1 MSERHEPPAEDE
13 LSADELATHEA
24 TELPARQ
31 AMSAIGDIAIPLN
44 PDMAAEVLLAGVL
57 DPSAPDDPGAEN

>member
-1 MSERHEPPAEDE
+1 MSERHEPSLEDE
-13 LSADELATHEA
+13 LSADELAAHEA

-44 PDMAAEVLLAGVL
+44 PDMAAEVLLAGAV
-57 DPSAPDDPGAEN
+57 DPAAPDDPGAES